1 MSTAISVRLPDPL
14 ARKLNGIAKETER
27 PRAFHIEKALEAYM
41 EDYADLKVALARLR
55 DHHDQVISGKAMRSA
70 LGL

>member
-1 MSTAISVRLPDPL
+1 MSTAISLRLPDPL

-27 PRAFHIEKALEAYM
+27 SRAFHVQKALEAYM
-41 EDYADLKVALARLR
+41 EDYADLQVALARLR
-55 DHHDQVISGKAMRSA
+55 DHNDHVISGKAMRSA